1 MNATFDLPYDGELE
15 TSPVESMVQAIQN
28 YYMLYLLL
36 GIGLTALVILL
47 MYRIMKRKKNMDGKE
62 EKS

>member
-1 MNATFDLPYDGELE
+1 
-15 TSPVESMVQAIQN
+15 
-28 YYMLYLLL
+28 MLYLLL